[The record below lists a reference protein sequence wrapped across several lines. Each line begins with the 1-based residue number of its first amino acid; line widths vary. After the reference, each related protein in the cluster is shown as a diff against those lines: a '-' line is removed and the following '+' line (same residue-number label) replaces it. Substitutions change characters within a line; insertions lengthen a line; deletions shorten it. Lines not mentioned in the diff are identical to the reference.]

1 MPCGGMDLAPIGKIV
16 EGIKKSLNAIA
27 DEATTFK
34 LDPYE
39 GDLSGVDGWLS
50 PDGTF
55 YACSYY
61 DHLIY
66 ADKLVGRMGYKKV
79 NRFPYELN
87 GEYTLEQNG
96 WAKISLGRV
105 VVHKDMKLTKKQ
117 LDFLFD
123 YYVINSREEEFM
135 EILEKYEKN

>member
-1 MPCGGMDLAPIGKIV
+1 MTVATIAKIV
-16 EGIKKSLNAIA
+16 ESIKNSLNAIA
-27 DEATTFK
+27 DEANTFK
-34 LDPYE
+34 LEPYQ
-39 GDLSGVDGWLS
+39 GDLAGVDGWVA

-66 ADKLVGRMGYKKV
+66 ADKLVARMGYKRV

-87 GEYTLEQNG
+87 GEYTLEKNG
-96 WAKISLGRV
+96 WVKISLGRV
-105 VVHKDMKLTKKQ
+105 VVHKDMSLTKKQ

-123 YYVINSREEEFM
+123 YYISNSREEEFM
-135 EILEKYEKN
+135 EILEKHENN

>member
-1 MPCGGMDLAPIGKIV
+1 MLAPIAKIV
-16 EGIKKSLNAIA
+16 EGIKKSLTQIA
-27 DEATTFK
+27 DEATTFH
-34 LDPYE
+34 LEPHN

-66 ADKLVGRMGYKKV
+66 ADKLVARMRYKKV

-87 GEYTLEQNG
+87 GEYTLEKNG
-96 WAKISLGRV
+96 WVKISLGRI
-105 VVHKDMKLTKKQ
+105 VVHKDMILTKKQ
-117 LDFLFD
+117 IDFLFD
-123 YYVINSREEEFM
+123 YYVSNSREEEFM
-135 EILEKYEKN
+135 EILEKYD